1 MNLEKVKKALQDF
14 SDKNDLK
21 LYEVTYHKNDQT
33 LSVLFDEK
41 FDMEKLEEVSGKVS
55 DLLDKYEDEFEN
67 NYFLD
72 VSTIGVE
79 RPIRN
84 EEELK
89 EAVGSYIYVKT
100 KDKEEYYGD
109 LTSFNNGVLSLDVN
123 DKNKVK
129 NYSIEYKNVKKVRY
143 AVKF

>member
-109 LTSFNNGVLSLDVN
+109 LKSFNNGVLSLDVN

>member
-14 SDKNDLK
+14 SDKNNLK

-109 LTSFNNGVLSLDVN
+109 LKSFNNGVLSLDVN

>member
-14 SDKNDLK
+14 SEKNNLK
-21 LYEVTYHKNDQT
+21 LYDVTYHKNDQT

-109 LTSFNNGVLSLDVN
+109 LKSFNNGVLSLDVN